1 MRTMLTAAFDVE
13 AGNKA
18 ISDGSLQ
25 KIMETVMSKITPEAT
40 YFTTTNGERTMY
52 VIFDMKDTSEI
63 PAICEPLFM
72 NLKAKVDIKP
82 VMNQED
88 LQRGLSAWGAS
99 K

>member
-25 KIMETVMSKITPEAT
+25 KMMESIMAKIKPEAT
-40 YFTTTNGERTMY
+40 YFTATNGERTMY
-52 VIFDMKDTSEI
+52 VVFDMQDSSEI

-82 VMNQED
+82 VMNPDD
-88 LQRGLSAWGAS
+88 LQRGLSAWAAA